1 MTIKLIPVSEEQILL
16 ERARSLEYAIDQA
29 KRRVA
34 DLSKERWDIVEHCLR
49 NGITKASDLRL
60 VRRKG
65 VACESPDAYRV
76 ERIDQE

>member
-34 DLSKERWDIVEHCLR
+34 DLSKERWDIIEHCLS

-60 VRRKG
+60 VRKKG
-65 VACESPDAYRV
+65 VTCESPDAYRV
-76 ERIDQE
+76 ERIAQE

>member
-16 ERARSLEYAIDQA
+16 ERARSIEYAIDQA

-34 DLSKERWDIVEHCLR
+34 DLSKEHWDIIEHCLR
-49 NGITKASDLRL
+49 NGITKASDRQL
-60 VRRKG
+60 VRRRG